1 MREAKWYTILC
12 DEVTDVSSQEQLS
25 IVLRFVDTNCNIRED
40 FVDFVS
46 VERITGEIIV
56 SKLKETLA
64 RYNLDLQD
72 CRGQG
77 YDGATNMSGASGV
90 QGRLTSEILK
100 PHIFIVILTYL
111 IYA

>member
-1 MREAKWYTILC
+1 M
-12 DEVTDVSSQEQLS
+12 S
-25 IVLRFVDTNCNIRED
+25 IVLHFVDTNCNIRED

-46 VERITGEIIV
+46 VERITSEIIV
-56 SKLKETLA
+56 KETLA

-90 QGRLTSEILK
+90 
-100 PHIFIVILTYL
+100 
-111 IYA
+111 